1 MDMGLAPTDVMDPM
15 YWLGE
20 GGLFGGAVLA
30 GVMVI
35 VFIET
40 GLLFPLSPGDT
51 LLFSAGLIAAQP
63 NSPVSIQVLAP
74 CAALAALLG
83 SQCGYFIGRRL
94 GPALFKKEDARF
106 FKQRYLTASRDF
118 FDRHGPKTLL
128 IAQFIGVVRT
138 FTPVIAG
145 MSGMRYPIFL
155 LYNAIGSAAWG
166 VGLTI
171 VGYFLGNIAF
181 VGEHLDIII
190 LIIAIL
196 STLPAAATAAK
207 VYLEKRRAVT
217 ENG

>member
-1 MDMGLAPTDVMDPM
+1 MDMGLAPSDVMDPM

-40 GLLFPLSPGDT
+40 GLLFPFLPGDT

-94 GPALFKKEDARF
+94 GPALFR
-106 FKQRYLTASRDF
+106 
-118 FDRHGPKTLL
+118 GPPLL
-128 IAQFIGVVRT
+128 ADSYT
-138 FTPVIAG
+138 
-145 MSGMRYPIFL
+145 
-155 LYNAIGSAAWG
+155 WC
-166 VGLTI
+166 
-171 VGYFLGNIAF
+171 
-181 VGEHLDIII
+181 
-190 LIIAIL
+190 
-196 STLPAAATAAK
+196 
-207 VYLEKRRAVT
+207 
-217 ENG
+217 